1 METFGRASAQSPI
14 PGLYLTGGSVHP
26 GPGVPMAALSGRM
39 AAATLMDHLGLIKL
53 SGRTLI
59 SGGTSML

>member
-1 METFGRASAQSPI
+1 
-14 PGLYLTGGSVHP
+14 
-26 GPGVPMAALSGRM
+26 MAALSGRM

-59 SGGTSML
+59 SGGTSTL